1 VTFADLQND
10 ALDALGYA
18 VTSGAQSEARVR
30 IKRGINFWHRRIL
43 VRPGYARLLRDAQQT
58 LTTVAST
65 STYGFSEPLGRLS
78 GIYDVT
84 NAYAL
89 ELRDVAWL
97 RGQDTQLAI
106 SGNPAVYVPKGWFPV
121 AQHPTTAAA
130 IFAAS
135 SAADTTQLAWEFL
148 LSDGTRTSGVTA
160 LNGTTAV
167 QLGSASTVV
176 QVLALTYQGPST
188 GLTIT
193 IRMTSGAGTVLGQIA
208 AGRTTA
214 RYFQVQLWPTPAAAL
229 TYTCDFTREIQD
241 MAADQ
246 DEPLLPPD
254 FHYLLSLGAQCEEL
268 KRRDDNRYSL
278 VRNDLDGEIKM
289 ALNRWLWDLPSP
301 RPQDQG
307 RPSQL
312 GAWFAAG
319 T

>member
-1 VTFADLQND
+1 VTFQQLQD
-10 ALDALGYA
+10 DCLDALGYA

-30 IKRGINFWHRRIL
+30 IKRGLNAWHRRL
-43 VRPGYARLLRDAQQT
+43 LTRPGYARLLRDYQQT
-58 LTTVAST
+58 LTTVAAT
-65 STYGFSEPLGRLS
+65 STYGFSEPMGRLS

-167 QLGSASTVV
+167 QLGTASTVV

-193 IRMTSGAGTVLGQIA
+193 IRMTSGAGTVLGQIG
-208 AGRTTA
+208 AGRTKA
-214 RYFQVQLWPTPAAAL
+214 RYFQVQFWPTPAAAL
-229 TYTCDFTREIQD
+229 TYTCDFTAEIQD

-254 FHYLLSLGAQCEEL
+254 FHHVLSLGAQCDEL

-278 VRNDLDGEIKM
+278 VRNDLEGEIKN
-289 ALNRWLWDLPSP
+289 LNRWLWDLPE
-301 RPQDQG
+301 PQVRDRG

-312 GAWFAAG
+312 GAWFPAG